1 MWTKSS
7 ILVFLFF
14 ALSCTK
20 EKDIPFLD
28 SVKDTIHVTS
38 YLDIAGTY
46 EGRISNINFVSS
58 NSYVILSSQIYSVEV
73 VEINFDKVLIKNI
86 SNNVLSDA
94 EAEMFRFNE
103 NGGYLR
109 FLTHTMA
116 DSMSIDS
123 VFNGNYNGIYYYS
136 NDSLSYFFNYI
147 VNKDTV
153 HQLFSGKL
161 N

>member
-1 MWTKSS
+1 MWTKTS
-7 ILVFLFF
+7 ILIFLTF

-20 EKDIPFLD
+20 EKDIPFID
-28 SVKDTIHVTS
+28 SVKDTLHVTS
-38 YLDIAGTY
+38 YLDIAGNY
-46 EGRISNINFVSS
+46 KGRLNTISFVSS
-58 NSYVILSSQIYSVEV
+58 NSYVILNSQLYNVEV
-73 VEINFDKVLIKNI
+73 TEINFDRVLLKNI
-86 SNNVLSDA
+86 SNLVLSDA

-109 FLTHTMA
+109 FLTHSMA

-123 VFNGNYNGIYYYS
+123 VFSGSYNGIYYYS
-136 NDSLSYFFNYI
+136 NDSLSYFFNY
-147 VNKDTV
+147 VSNKDTI